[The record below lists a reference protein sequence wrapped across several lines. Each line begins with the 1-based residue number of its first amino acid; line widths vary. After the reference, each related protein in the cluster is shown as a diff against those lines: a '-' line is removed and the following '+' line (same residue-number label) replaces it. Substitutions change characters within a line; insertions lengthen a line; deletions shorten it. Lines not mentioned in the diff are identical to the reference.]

1 MNQQPDKFFRDKL
14 QGYEKVV
21 SPGVWSRVSGNLP
34 AKKNNMLWIRI
45 AAGVA
50 LLVTASILIIRY
62 PDRTETH
69 VATHTEKPAT
79 APPTRPGDPQQK
91 TQETETESSGGPSKI
106 PNNAAPDSNRR
117 REVPARKESKSA
129 TPPPQASNDPAIES
143 LAGPVE
149 KLTEPSLLS
158 GAQSPLREETTMA
171 DVAIDEQNKNITIVL
186 TAKEVNERYLKKKNT
201 EVQATSEEKASSGL
215 RKLLDKASDLKHNQ
229 DPFGDLRQKKNEI
242 LALNFKTSKR
252 NENQ

>member
-14 QGYEKVV
+14 QGYEKAV
-21 SPGVWSRVSGNLP
+21 SPGAWSRVSGNLP
-34 AKKNNMLWIRI
+34 AKKINVPWIRI

-50 LLVTASILIIRY
+50 LLVTASILIIRF

-69 VATHTEKPAT
+69 VAANAEKPAT
-79 APPTRPGDPQQK
+79 MPATRPGDPQQK
-91 TQETETESSGGPSKI
+91 TQETETEPYGKPSKL
-106 PNNAAPDSNRR
+106 PNHTAPDSNRR
-117 REVPARKESKSA
+117 REVPARKKNKSA
-129 TPPPQASNDPAIES
+129 TPASETSNDPVVES
-143 LAGPVE
+143 LTAPVE
-149 KLTEPSLLS
+149 NPTDPSLLS
-158 GAQSPLREETTMA
+158 GAQSPLQEETIIT
-171 DVAIDEQNKNITIVL
+171 DLAIDEQNKNITIVL
-186 TAKEVNERYLKKKNT
+186 TAKEVNEKYLKKKNT
-201 EVQATSEEKASSGL
+201 VVQATSEEKASSGL